1 MKIWIQGILM
11 ATPFTLKALIMHTN
25 KLLVDSDLLFQKV
38 GGNVQHTLPIEW
50 SSFTLMKWA
59 EMFLSFF
66 PLTYYFGC
74 VMCIF
79 QHQRS
84 SLGLKACLRR
94 RTKQKVF
101 LFTKLWTL
109 TWGKMKHFKGKGH
122 PLSASHAWQQQ
133 MYLESNCRQVF
144 LFFFLRQ
151 RSHFGSV

>member
-1 MKIWIQGILM
+1 MRIWIQGILM

-38 GGNVQHTLPIEW
+38 GGNVQHTLPIEQ

-109 TWGKMKHFKGKGH
+109 LPEARWSTSKAKGILCQH
-122 PLSASHAWQQQ
+122 L
-133 MYLESNCRQVF
+133 MLDSNRCTSRVITDS
-144 LFFFLRQ
+144 FFLRQ
-151 RSHFGSV
+151 SHFGSI